1 MDLPTLEV
9 RPGWAG
15 RGSVRLTRFLVELGV
30 AIIVSLIVS
39 PVGLAIAGMD
49 HSWIIDIPLVS
60 AVGIAGAAF
69 LLYLK
74 NARVGIVDG
83 ELYRV
88 SAFGQRHNWPIAK
101 FYEVVRVQITVG
113 LGWSSDWPF
122 ISPGVIDADLLVG
135 ARGLVVTS
143 FTGMWPRHGLSR
155 LWGAMGLRVRQP
167 WHGTVSVKELRRR
180 YAGAVP
186 ILPSSW

>member
-1 MDLPTLEV
+1 MDLPTVEV

-15 RGSVRLTRFLVELGV
+15 RSGDRLNRFLVQFGI
-30 AIIVSLIVS
+30 AIIFFLIVG

-49 HSWIIDIPLVS
+49 HGWIVDIPVVT

-74 NARVGIVDG
+74 NGRVGIVDG
-83 ELYRV
+83 QLYRV
-88 SAFGQRHNWPIAK
+88 SAFGQWHSWPTAT

-113 LGWSSDWPF
+113 LGWSSEWPS
-122 ISPGVIDADLLVG
+122 ISPVVIDADLLVG
-135 ARGLVVTS
+135 EGGFVVTS
-143 FTGMWPRHGLSR
+143 FTGIWPRNGLSR
-155 LWGAMGLRVRQP
+155 LWGAMGLRVKQP